1 MNLAAEP
8 QFPTKWPFPPAPPA
22 RRAWG
27 RVLSPFRRARRNT
40 MGAIVTSPVAPI
52 SPVARAD
59 HAFATSAAAMPVS
72 ALASAPI
79 ASAPIASPVVPGSVR
94 DVTLRQMIV
103 DILLVAMWGAMIP
116 ALMWLGTAAGF

>member
-27 RVLSPFRRARRNT
+27 HLLSPFRRARRDGALGVMPLPGAFPASPASLPRAGST
-40 MGAIVTSPVAPI
+40 SGAVPGAISGTISGVA
-52 SPVARAD
+52 SGA
-59 HAFATSAAAMPVS
+59 
-72 ALASAPI
+72 
-79 ASAPIASPVVPGSVR
+79 GQ
-94 DVTLRQMIV
+94 DVTLRQMVV

-116 ALMWLGTAAGF
+116 ALMWLGAAAGF